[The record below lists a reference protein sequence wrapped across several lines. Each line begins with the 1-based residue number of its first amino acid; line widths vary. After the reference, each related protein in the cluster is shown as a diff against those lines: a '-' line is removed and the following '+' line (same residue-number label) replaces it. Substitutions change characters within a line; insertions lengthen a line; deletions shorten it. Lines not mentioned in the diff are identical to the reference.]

1 VAHLPGNAVEIRSR
15 VPAVLESYEFI
26 RDNVLRDGVVDPALK
41 ELCFRYLAEDPET
54 MDFGRF
60 GGRERLALEWS
71 HAIGWD
77 SDAADDGLWERLHA
91 EFSEQ
96 ELVDLGCAIGFELG
110 QQHWRRTVGLTA
122 RDEPAQA
129 SRS

>member
-1 VAHLPGNAVEIRSR
+1 MAHLPGNAAEIRGR

-26 RDNVLRDGVVDPALK
+26 RVNVLRDGVVDQALK

-54 MDFGRF
+54 TDFGRF
-60 GGRERLALEWS
+60 EGRERLALEWS
-71 HAIGWD
+71 HAIAWD
-77 SDAADDGLWERLHA
+77 SDAADDALWGRLHE

-110 QQHWRRTVGLTA
+110 QQHWRRTVGLKA

-129 SRS
+129 PFS